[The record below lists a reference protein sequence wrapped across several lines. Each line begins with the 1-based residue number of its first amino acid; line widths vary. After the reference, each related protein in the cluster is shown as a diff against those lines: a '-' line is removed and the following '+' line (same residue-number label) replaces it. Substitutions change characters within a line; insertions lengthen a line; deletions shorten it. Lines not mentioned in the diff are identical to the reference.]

1 MLLSSLFEGK
11 FSARSET
18 VLMNIAAILS
28 DKAPASKTIVVII
41 IILFEGIGQY
51 DGAVSPILCA
61 WRH

>member
-1 MLLSSLFEGK
+1 MSLSSLC
-11 FSARSET
+11 SSET

-28 DKAPASKTIVVII
+28 DKAPASKTIVVVI

-61 WRH
+61 WRQSAVDSG